1 MKKYVFAGASQRALK
16 MFCKP
21 MLADYQDVVK
31 VCGVYDI
38 NYGRAKTF
46 VTESGADF
54 PAYEDFDTM
63 LAIAAMYH
71 TSVSNLLSLNPQ
83 IKNPSLIYPGDAIRV
98 H

>member
-21 MLADYQDVVK
+21 MLADYQDIVQ

-46 VTESGADF
+46 AAESGADF
-54 PAYEDFDTM
+54 TVSGGNIRFVLLNALGEPEFSDKVTADDLRE
-63 LAIAAMYH
+63 AMEH
-71 TSVSNLLSLNPQ
+71 LTTPF
-83 IKNPSLIYPGDAIRV
+83 
-98 H
+98 